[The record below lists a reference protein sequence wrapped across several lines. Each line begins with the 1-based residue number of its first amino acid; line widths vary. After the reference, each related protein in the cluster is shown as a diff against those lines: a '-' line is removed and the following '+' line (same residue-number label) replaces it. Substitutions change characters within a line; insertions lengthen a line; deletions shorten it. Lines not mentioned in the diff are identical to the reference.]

1 MRLHHAAFEEPS
13 TTHTGDNGFM
23 SDQPFESKF
32 SSDDPPW
39 QAPDVDLI
47 AIARENAVSLQALL
61 LAAQDHARKL
71 DEALRG
77 IGDSGISPI
86 AIAADV
92 GLGEAHVSAVLAGRT
107 TLDFLMELS
116 RTD

>member
-1 MRLHHAAFEEPS
+1 
-13 TTHTGDNGFM
+13 M

-32 SSDDPPW
+32 SSDAPW
-39 QAPDVDLI
+39 KAPDAELI
-47 AIARENAVSLQALL
+47 AIARENGITLQALL

-71 DEALRG
+71 DEALRAM
-77 IGDSGISPI
+77 GDSGISPL
-86 AIAADV
+86 AIAAAA

-107 TLDFLMELS
+107 TLDFLLELS

>member
-1 MRLHHAAFEEPS
+1 
-13 TTHTGDNGFM
+13 M

-32 SSDDPPW
+32 SSEDRPW
-39 QAPDVDLI
+39 KAPDAELI
-47 AIARENAVSLQALL
+47 AIARENGVNLQALL

-71 DEALRG
+71 DEALRAM
-77 IGDSGISPI
+77 GDSGISPL
-86 AIAADV
+86 AIAADA

-107 TLDFLMELS
+107 TLDFLLELS